1 MLFEALRQDL
11 TICCRMRPMMAISTP
26 PPTPPPATL
35 EMIEAASRPPP
46 VAAPATSKL
55 SNCPPIPPPR
65 MPTIEL
71 PTGPRLILERCSSD
85 VTPDRAT
92 DQLHNQTDD
101 VDNASLLRSPWNTD
115 SRECA
120 RSDQIDSCIGPTGV
134 TGLTRHE
141 SSLRLASVPGPRRR
155 EIQLT
160 RRSARASQHPPLI
173 SGC

>member
-1 MLFEALRQDL
+1 
-11 TICCRMRPMMAISTP
+11 MAISTP

-71 PTGPRLILERCSSD
+71 QTGPRLILERCSSD

-101 VDNASLLRSPWNTD
+101 VDYASLLRSPWNTD

-120 RSDQIDSCIGPTGV
+120 RSDQIDSCIL
-134 TGLTRHE
+134 GLRV
-141 SSLRLASVPGPRRR
+141 LPD
-155 EIQLT
+155 
-160 RRSARASQHPPLI
+160 
-173 SGC
+173 